1 MKSIK
6 AWTTLVTLTLILALI
21 LACESQSDK
30 KSAETQANDELTSD
44 NIPDAVMEALKAKF
58 PDAEIQKWE
67 KEDEDDF
74 VIYDIEFK
82 QGDIK
87 FEADIKQDGTI
98 HNWEKEIESAN
109 LPEVIKK
116 VIEDEYP
123 DAELVKVMETS
134 TVHDGNDVV
143 EEYELVLRLA
153 DQQKIEI
160 TLAPNGELLE
170 DAEIIK

>member
-1 MKSIK
+1 MKSVRV
-6 AWTTLVTLTLILALI
+6 WTCLVTMTLLLALI
-21 LACESQSDK
+21 LSCESQSDK
-30 KSAETQANDELTSD
+30 KNAEIQANDELTAD
-44 NIPDAVMEALKAKF
+44 KIPDVVMDALKSKF
-58 PDAEIQKWE
+58 PDADIQKWE

-74 VIYDIEFK
+74 VLYDIEFK

-87 FEADIKQDGTI
+87 FEADIEQDGSI

-123 DAELVKVMETS
+123 DAELVEVMEIS
-134 TVHDGNDVV
+134 TVQDGNDVL

-153 DQQKIEI
+153 DEQKIEI